1 MWGPC
6 REAQRYGTLERT
18 HVIIVYLSVLGQ
30 IMQTVEL
37 WKGKRLLLPDISSTG
52 FAIHSVAS
60 SMWPNYCW
68 QLASIKPLASLQL
81 PPPTP
86 RIPLLSLAVI
96 GLRPPGLGGVA
107 VRDNCSLTFA
117 AVCFSRLLTSCSC
130 GCEDVC
136 MHTWVSVWRRRPM
149 QVESSLP
156 LCGFWESNLGLQ
168 AWEQVPVPAD
178 PSLAPLLC
186 SFPRTRPHLCFCF
199 LFPRYFRVGCAH
211 TEQ

>member
-1 MWGPC
+1 MVRLSG
-6 REAQRYGTLERT
+6 T
-18 HVIIVYLSVLGQ
+18 HVIIVYLSPPRPDHADRRVVGREEASSLRYLLHWLRHPQ
-30 IMQTVEL
+30 CCLEYVAE
-37 WKGKRLLLPDISSTG
+37 LLLAAC
-52 FAIHSVAS
+52 FYEAS
-60 SMWPNYCW
+60 CLTS
-68 QLASIKPLASLQL
+68 A
-81 PPPTP
+81 PTPHP

-117 AVCFSRLLTSCSC
+117 AVCFFRLLTSCSC

-136 MHTWVSVWRRRPM
+136 MRTWVSMWRRRPM

-156 LCGFWESNLGLQ
+156 LCGFRELNLGLQ